1 MKPFYSRIRLS
12 ILLFLIVISMFT
24 FIGIYKP
31 LKEELETGVLNNF
44 QNLTYNKHLI
54 FEDKIKNDRYNALL
68 LSSGTGIE
76 DTMHKYLKGNVTLSE
91 EKYIESIAEGL
102 SNTGLMIM
110 DEADVKIG
118 DKTYKSVTVYGETE
132 DISVTQQSLARKEGA
147 KMISIAVVAFNDDSI
162 SDIMACFE

>member
-1 MKPFYSRIRLS
+1 MVAQNPVTGSQIAVMYDD
-12 ILLFLIVISMFT
+12 LLITAGNIA
-24 FIGIYKP
+24 
-31 LKEELETGVLNNF
+31 
-44 QNLTYNKHLI
+44 LT
-54 FEDKIKNDRYNALL
+54 
-68 LSSGTGIE
+68 
-76 DTMHKYLKGNVTLSE
+76 E

-110 DEADVKIG
+110 DEEDVKIG

-132 DISVTQQSLARKEGA
+132 DISVTQQSIARKEGT